1 MRHACKGL
9 LLLALLIPLLVNA
22 QDINQDL
29 IDAAERGDTATV
41 KALLTNDEIVNARDE
56 EGWTALMVASGG
68 GHIAIVQA
76 LLEAGA
82 DVNAKKNNG
91 WTALM
96 VAAYGGQTDVVKV
109 LLEAGDQTV
118 FLYHYQ

>member
-29 IDAAERGDTATV
+29 FVAVKKGDTAT
-41 KALLTNDEIVNARDE
+41 I
-56 EGWTALMVASGG
+56 
-68 GHIAIVQA
+68 QA

-82 DVNAKKNNG
+82 DVNAKDRFG
-91 WTALM
+91 MTVLIVATAT
-96 VAAYGGQTDVVKV
+96 GHTDAVRA
-109 LLEAGDQTV
+109 LLEGAQK
-118 FLYHYQ
+118 